1 MSDPTVLLCH
11 CTCPDP
17 ASATR
22 LATALV
28 EEGLAACVSRLPG
41 VLSTYRWQGRVE
53 SAEEVLLLIKTTTD
67 RFAALRERVLALHPY
82 ELPELIA
89 LPVDRGHPAYLEWVR
104 RGG

>member
-1 MSDPTVLLCH
+1 MPHAQARSRT
-11 CTCPDP
+11 TTRY
-17 ASATR
+17 SAHFK
-22 LATALV
+22 ATAVRL
-28 EEGLAACVSRLPG
+28 SRLPG